1 MLILVQMGFFTSSAP
16 YHSEGGSQSGQVEVY
31 GINPYQFV
39 WDVDNGNNSA
49 PSDGSYAFTVSGT
62 DLAGNSYLVGT
73 ESITFTL
80 DTSGPTVIL
89 TDTDADNLIP
99 LSAIVTITAAFSESL
114 QSTPYNITFRSGY
127 QCTYDSYLKY

>member
-1 MLILVQMGFFTSSAP
+1 MLLIILRGNSA
-16 YHSEGGSQSGQVEVY
+16 GQVEVY

-49 PSDGSYAFTVSGT
+49 PSDGSYAATVSGT

-99 LSAIVTITAAFSESL
+99 LSAIVTITAAFSEVL
-114 QSTPYNITFRSGY
+114 HAYNITFRSGY
-127 QCTYDSYLKY
+127 QCTYDSYL